1 MRRRRPKPFLGDQP
15 PSGSWV
21 DLRLLTKRE
30 SAVVALAAKGH
41 TNREIGKRLFIGERT
56 VETHLANAYRKLGIR
71 SKDELVRRVSETEER
86 TAEIQT
92 IDDNRTKS

>member
-1 MRRRRPKPFLGDQP
+1 
-15 PSGSWV
+15 
-21 DLRLLTKRE
+21 
-30 SAVVALAAKGH
+30 
-41 TNREIGKRLFIGERT
+41 

-92 IDDNRTKS
+92 IDDNRPKS

>member
-1 MRRRRPKPFLGDQP
+1 M
-15 PSGSWV
+15 
-21 DLRLLTKRE
+21 
-30 SAVVALAAKGH
+30 VALAAKGH

-92 IDDNRTKS
+92 IDDNRPKS